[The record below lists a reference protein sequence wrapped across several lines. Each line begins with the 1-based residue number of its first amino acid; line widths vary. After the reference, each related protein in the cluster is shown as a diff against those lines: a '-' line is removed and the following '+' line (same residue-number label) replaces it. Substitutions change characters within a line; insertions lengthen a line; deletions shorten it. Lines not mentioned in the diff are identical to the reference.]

1 MRVDAHHHLWRY
13 DAGEYGWIDE
23 PMRALR
29 RDFLPADL
37 EREMQ
42 AAGVDAAVAVQ
53 ARQTMEETRW
63 LLELAKDSRV
73 IRGVVGW
80 AAIAAEDFAAVVE
93 ELAEEPLLKGLRH
106 VVQAE
111 PEGFLDGTEFNRG
124 IGAMRGTDLV
134 YDVLVY
140 APQLEEVTRF
150 VDRHPEQIFVLD
162 HMGKPAIAR
171 DGFAAWAWD
180 FRELALRE
188 NVVCKVSGMVTE
200 ADWERWKD
208 DELERYFDVAVEAFG
223 PSRLMVGS
231 DWPVLTVASGYGQW
245 WETVGRWTGQ
255 LSSGDRAAIEGEVAA
270 RVYRLQGL

>member
-13 DAGEYGWIDE
+13 DAAEYGWIDE

-29 RDFLPADL
+29 RDFLPEELA
-37 EREMQ
+37 REMQ

-63 LLELAKDSRV
+63 LLEQAKASRK

-80 AAIAAEDFAAVVE
+80 AAIAADDFSAMVE
-93 ELAEEPLLKGLRH
+93 ELALEPLLKGLRH

-111 PEGFLDGTEFNRG
+111 PEGFLDGADFNRG
-124 IGAMRGTDLV
+124 IAAMRGSGLV

-140 APQLEEVTRF
+140 ARQLEEAARF

-162 HMGKPAIAR
+162 HMGKPAIAS

-180 FRELALRE
+180 FRELARRD

-200 ADWERWKD
+200 ADWERWNAED
-208 DELERYFDVAVEAFG
+208 LERYFDVAVEAFG

-231 DWPVLTVASGYGQW
+231 DWPVLNVACVYGRWWDTVR
-245 WETVGRWTGQ
+245 RWTGR
-255 LSSGDRAAIEGEVAA
+255 LTTAEREAIEGEVAA
-270 RVYRLQGL
+270 RVYSLKP